1 MRFLWTDSFCNF
13 RDPAGRIT
21 HSADLKMASLL
32 VQAGADPSCGLTDL
46 LEFHINLVKDDG
58 KVPDDCSDMPL
69 YQKFTVGLGG
79 KIGLSR
85 KQLIADT
92 RALLEQFIDKG
103 LDVNESV
110 GHPSKFLSNFSRH
123 SK

>member
-1 MRFLWTDSFCNF
+1 
-13 RDPAGRIT
+13 
-21 HSADLKMASLL
+21 MASLL

-58 KVPDDCSDMPL
+58 KGPDDCSDMPL
-69 YQKFTVGLGG
+69 DQKFTVGLGG

-103 LDVNESV
+103 LDVNGSL
-110 GHPSKFLSNFSRH
+110 GHPSKLLSPAFFFDRFSANRVFDFAETL
-123 SK
+123 SFSPLSFEFFP